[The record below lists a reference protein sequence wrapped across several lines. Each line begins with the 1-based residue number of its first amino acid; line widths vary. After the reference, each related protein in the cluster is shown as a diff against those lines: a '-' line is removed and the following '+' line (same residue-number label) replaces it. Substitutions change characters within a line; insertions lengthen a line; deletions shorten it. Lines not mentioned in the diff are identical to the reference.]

1 MTPSTKRKKFFK
13 KEKRTSR
20 LSKLAPSVAPSDADF
35 DNPPDLGQDD
45 DIEVSFFSVVD
56 TEFIIGKHCLI
67 IWAVILF
74 ISIKFGKK

>member
-1 MTPSTKRKKFFK
+1 MMTPSTKRKKFFK

-45 DIEVSFFSVVD
+45 DIEVSFFGS
-56 TEFIIGKHCLI
+56 
-67 IWAVILF
+67 
-74 ISIKFGKK
+74 

>member
-1 MTPSTKRKKFFK
+1 MKMPKENRGSKPNFKTLFFIFCTSMMTPSTKRKKFFK

-45 DIEVSFFSVVD
+45 IEVSFFGS
-56 TEFIIGKHCLI
+56 FY
-67 IWAVILF
+67 
-74 ISIKFGKK
+74 